1 MEKPK
6 KPADEARRL
15 EALRGLNILDTA
27 PEERFDRLTRLAQSL
42 LGSPTAFV
50 SLVDAERVWF
60 KSRQGLD
67 LKETSRDLSY
77 CGHAVLGSEPFIVL
91 DAAKDPRFADNPL
104 VAAAPNIRFYAGVP
118 LRLSSGETL
127 GALCVA
133 DRIPRTL
140 DPRRIQLL
148 RDLAVLAAHELEGAT
163 LDVALSSI
171 REQEAKFKALL
182 DETTD
187 MILTLDAGGRLLDAN
202 KALLT
207 ALRRSLPEAAK
218 TAVSDLL
225 APDCREQGAAVL
237 SRALAGEERGDIDLV
252 FLAASGERVLA
263 RGRASLS
270 REGGRETRARFV
282 LRDVTVQTRT
292 DRRLAAGFAA
302 TQALAEAANW
312 RAGLEGVLRGV
323 GAAMGWSA
331 AGAWEVDHSTGELYC
346 ADFWT
351 AGGKSTPFTRQ
362 SRELRL
368 KSGAGLPGRAWREAK
383 PVWVPDVLADP
394 DFPRAQAAA
403 ADGVMAALALPV
415 TLDGKVE
422 GVLEF
427 FTPASA
433 KPDPELLELFVS
445 IGRQL
450 GGFLRRRRADSAL
463 QRSAKDML
471 ELKTALDSSA
481 IVAATDAAGRITRVN
496 ELVLRISGYSREE
509 LIGVTHKLVN
519 SGRHP
524 DAFFKQL
531 WTTVASGRT
540 WRGEICNLARSG
552 AVYWVDTT
560 ITPFM
565 GEDGKPVQ
573 YVAISHDITER
584 KASEARAAEA
594 GARLQA
600 VLDGASQVAI
610 IAADPAGLV
619 TVFSKGAEN
628 LLGYAASELLGRP
641 PALLFPDGQDFD
653 SLIELARLGGSDSKE
668 CSFLRKDR
676 SVLPVRLT
684 VTALRG
690 AKGAID
696 GFLVLA
702 VDNTQSQLARA
713 EVSKARDTVLDLA
726 NAKSQFLSRMGREV
740 RAPVN
745 AVLGM
750 AGLLLDASLAPA
762 QRELAEGIRAAGGA
776 LLATLGDILD
786 YSQLEAGG
794 LPLEEDE
801 FDPRRL
807 VEDAAMLVAARAR
820 GKGLELAVFVDEG
833 VPRRLRG
840 DSGRVRQILASFAGN
855 AVKFTEAGEVVLGAR
870 RIADEGGGVRLRFE
884 VQDTGPGLDP
894 ASQSKLFTAFSRA
907 EDGSGR
913 GHGGAGL
920 ELAIS
925 RKLVEMMKG
934 SVGVV
939 SAPGK
944 GSCFWFEAVLA
955 KGDAAPQAEAPELA
969 GVRVL
974 IVDDNETGRRVTAH
988 LASSWRMRPEAVAD
1002 GAAALTALRG
1012 AESKGDPFILALID
1026 QRLSGQDGAQLAQ
1039 EIKADASLV
1048 AVRMIL
1054 IGSPG
1059 PGEEASPGCDGALP
1073 KPVFKAELLDAIR
1086 GALGVKPSAEELA
1099 RRALKVEPL
1108 ASWKDLRIL
1117 VAEDNPVSRKM
1128 ELLRLQA
1135 LGCAADSVADGR
1147 EAVSVTA
1154 ALHYDLVLMDCRMP
1168 EMDGFAAAA
1177 AIRARPGVE
1186 GRRTVI
1192 IGTAADALGGDRERC
1207 VAAGMD
1213 DCVSKPVLLE
1223 DLAAA
1228 IGRWFGSIDPAALK
1242 GLLALGDE
1250 AAVRDIIEGFSR
1262 DAGESLSGLRAAAAG
1277 GDASAVESLAQAL
1290 KGSSGT
1296 IGAKGVER
1304 LAARLETMG
1313 RDKRLEEAAGLV
1325 ESLEREVSDAVKLLR
1340 AGSLRKA

>member
-15 EALRGLNILDTA
+15 EALRGLKILDTP

-42 LGSPTAFV
+42 LGAPTAFV
-50 SLVDAERVWF
+50 SLVDAERAWF

-67 LKETSRDLSY
+67 LKETARDLSF

-163 LDVALSSI
+163 LDVALTTI
-171 REQEAKFKALL
+171 REQEARFKALL
-182 DETTD
+182 DATAD
-187 MILTLDAGGRLLDAN
+187 MIMTVDADGRLLDGN

-225 APDCREQGAAVL
+225 APEGREQGAAAL

-252 FLAASGERVLA
+252 FLTGAGERVLA

-270 REGGRETRARFV
+270 REGRETRARLV
-282 LRDVTVQTRT
+282 LRDISVQTRT

-368 KSGAGLPGRAWREAK
+368 KSGSGLPGRAWREGK
-383 PVWVPDVLADP
+383 PVWIPDVLADA

-403 ADGVMAALALPV
+403 ADGVKAALAFPV

-427 FTPASA
+427 FDPVSSR
-433 KPDPELLELFVS
+433 PDPELLELFVS

-463 QRSAKDML
+463 QRSAKEML

-496 ELVLRISGYSREE
+496 DQVLRITGYSREE

-531 WTTVASGRT
+531 WATVASGRT
-540 WRGEICNLARSG
+540 WRGEICNLSRSG

-560 ITPFM
+560 ITPFL

-628 LLGYAASELLGRP
+628 LLGFAASELLGRP
-641 PALLFPDGQDFD
+641 PAALFPEGRDFD
-653 SLIELARLGGSDSKE
+653 SLIEPARLGGSDSKE
-668 CSFLRKDR
+668 CSLLRKDG
-676 SVLPVRLT
+676 SALPVRLT

-690 AKGAID
+690 AKGAVD

-726 NAKSQFLSRMGREV
+726 NAKSLFLSSMSREV
-740 RAPVN
+740 RSPMN
-745 AVLGM
+745 AVVGL
-750 AGLLLDASLAPA
+750 AGLLLDGSLDPR
-762 QRELAEGIRAAGGA
+762 QTELARGIRGAGEA
-776 LLATLGDILD
+776 LLSTLGDILD

-794 LPLEEDE
+794 LPLEE
-801 FDPRRL
+801 
-807 VEDAAMLVAARAR
+807 
-820 GKGLELAVFVDEG
+820 G
-833 VPRRLRG
+833 
-840 DSGRVRQILASFAGN
+840 
-855 AVKFTEAGEVVLGAR
+855 
-870 RIADEGGGVRLRFE
+870 
-884 VQDTGPGLDP
+884 
-894 ASQSKLFTAFSRA
+894 
-907 EDGSGR
+907 
-913 GHGGAGL
+913 
-920 ELAIS
+920 
-925 RKLVEMMKG
+925 
-934 SVGVV
+934 
-939 SAPGK
+939 
-944 GSCFWFEAVLA
+944 
-955 KGDAAPQAEAPELA
+955 
-969 GVRVL
+969 
-974 IVDDNETGRRVTAH
+974 
-988 LASSWRMRPEAVAD
+988 
-1002 GAAALTALRG
+1002 
-1012 AESKGDPFILALID
+1012 
-1026 QRLSGQDGAQLAQ
+1026 
-1039 EIKADASLV
+1039 
-1048 AVRMIL
+1048 
-1054 IGSPG
+1054 
-1059 PGEEASPGCDGALP
+1059 
-1073 KPVFKAELLDAIR
+1073 
-1086 GALGVKPSAEELA
+1086 
-1099 RRALKVEPL
+1099 
-1108 ASWKDLRIL
+1108 
-1117 VAEDNPVSRKM
+1117 
-1128 ELLRLQA
+1128 
-1135 LGCAADSVADGR
+1135 
-1147 EAVSVTA
+1147 
-1154 ALHYDLVLMDCRMP
+1154 
-1168 EMDGFAAAA
+1168 
-1177 AIRARPGVE
+1177 
-1186 GRRTVI
+1186 
-1192 IGTAADALGGDRERC
+1192 
-1207 VAAGMD
+1207 
-1213 DCVSKPVLLE
+1213 
-1223 DLAAA
+1223 
-1228 IGRWFGSIDPAALK
+1228 
-1242 GLLALGDE
+1242 
-1250 AAVRDIIEGFSR
+1250 
-1262 DAGESLSGLRAAAAG
+1262 
-1277 GDASAVESLAQAL
+1277 
-1290 KGSSGT
+1290 
-1296 IGAKGVER
+1296 
-1304 LAARLETMG
+1304 
-1313 RDKRLEEAAGLV
+1313 
-1325 ESLEREVSDAVKLLR
+1325 
-1340 AGSLRKA
+1340 

>member
-15 EALRGLNILDTA
+15 EALRGLKILDTA

-42 LGSPTAFV
+42 LGAPTAFV

-67 LKETSRDLSY
+67 ARETPRDLSF
-77 CGHAVLGSEPFIVL
+77 CGHALLGPEPFVVL

-104 VAAAPNIRFYAGVP
+104 VVSAPNIRFYAGAP
-118 LRLSSGETL
+118 LRLSSGETM
-127 GALCVA
+127 GALGVV
-133 DRIPRTL
+133 DRIPRAL

-148 RDLAVLAAHELEGAT
+148 RDLAVLAARELEGAT
-163 LDVALSSI
+163 LDVALSSV
-171 REQEAKFKALL
+171 REQEAKFQALF

-187 MILTLDAGGRLLDAN
+187 LIMTLDADGRLVDAN
-202 KALLT
+202 KALLA
-207 ALRRSLPEAAK
+207 ALGRRLPDAAK

-225 APDCREQGAAVL
+225 APESREQGAAAL
-237 SRALAGEERGDIDLV
+237 SRALKGEERGDIDLV
-252 FLAASGERVLA
+252 FLTGSGERVLA
-263 RGRASLS
+263 RGRASPR
-270 REGGRETRARFV
+270 REGDHGGRARVV
-282 LRDVTVQTRT
+282 LRDVTARTRT

-302 TQALAEAANW
+302 TKALAEAANW

-331 AGAWEVDHSTGELYC
+331 AGAWEVDHAAGELYC
-346 ADFWT
+346 ADFWS
-351 AGGKSTPFTRQ
+351 AGGKSTLFTRQ

-368 KSGAGLPGRAWREAK
+368 KSGAGLPGRAWRDAK
-383 PVWVPDVLADP
+383 PVWIPDVLADP
-394 DFPRAQAAA
+394 DFPRAEAAA
-403 ADGVMAALALPV
+403 ADGVRAALAFPV

-427 FTPASA
+427 FDPVSA
-433 KPDPELLELFVS
+433 KPDAELLDLFVS
-445 IGRQL
+445 IGSQL

-463 QRSAKDML
+463 QRSAKETLD
-471 ELKTALDSSA
+471 LKTALDSSA

-496 ELVLRISGYSREE
+496 DLLTRVSGYSREE
-509 LIGVTHKLVN
+509 LIGVTHKILS
-519 SGRHP
+519 SGKHP

-531 WTTVASGRT
+531 WQTIASGRT

-552 AVYWVDTT
+552 AAYWVDTT

-584 KASEARAAEA
+584 KLSEARAAEA

-628 LLGYAASELLGRP
+628 LLGYAAADILGKP
-641 PALLFPDGQDFD
+641 PSLLFPEGQDFD
-653 SLIELARLGGSDSKE
+653 SLVEPARLGGSDSRE
-668 CSFLRKDR
+668 CSLLRKDR
-676 SVLPVRLT
+676 SALPVRLT
-684 VTALRG
+684 ATALRG
-690 AKGAID
+690 AKGGID

-726 NAKSQFLSRMGREV
+726 NAKSLFLSSIGREV

-750 AGLLLDASLAPA
+750 AGRLLEASLAPPE
-762 QRELAEGIRAAGGA
+762 RELAEGIRDAGGA

-786 YSQLEAGG
+786 FSQLEAGAM
-794 LPLEEDE
+794 PLEEEE
-801 FDPRRL
+801 FDPRL
-807 VEDAAMLVAARAR
+807 IVEDVALLFAAQARE
-820 GKGLELAVFVDEG
+820 KGLELLVFVDEA

-840 DSGRVRQILASFAGN
+840 DSGRLRQILAGFAGN
-855 AVKFTEAGEVVLGAR
+855 AVKFTESGEVVLGAR
-870 RIADEGGGVRLRFE
+870 RVAEEGGGVRLRFE
-884 VQDTGPGLDP
+884 VQDTGPGIEP
-894 ASQSKLFTAFSRA
+894 AAQAKLFAAFSRA
-907 EDGSGR
+907 EAPAGR
-913 GHGGAGL
+913 RHGGAGL
-920 ELAIS
+920 ELAIA
-925 RKLVEMMKG
+925 RKLAEMMKG

-944 GSCFWFEAVLA
+944 GSNFWFEAVLP
-955 KGDAAPQAEAPELA
+955 KGDAAAPAEVPELA

-974 IVDDNETGRRVTAH
+974 IVDGGETSRRVTAH
-988 LASSWRMRPEAVAD
+988 LAASWRMRPDAVSD
-1002 GAAALTALRG
+1002 GAAALAALRS
-1012 AESKGDPFILALID
+1012 AEARGDPYILALID
-1026 QRLSGQDGAQLAQ
+1026 RRLSGQDGEQLAQ
-1039 EIKADASLV
+1039 EIKGDPALV

-1054 IGSPG
+1054 LG
-1059 PGEEASPGCDGALP
+1059 PGEPSSLGLDGAVP
-1073 KPVFKAELLDAIR
+1073 KPVFKAALLDAVR

-1108 ASWKDLRIL
+1108 ASWKSLRIL
-1117 VAEDNPVSRKM
+1117 VAEDNPVNRKVT
-1128 ELLRLQA
+1128 LLQLRSM
-1135 LGCAADSVADGR
+1135 GCAADAAADGR
-1147 EAVSVTA
+1147 EAA
-1154 ALHYDLVLMDCRMP
+1154 AAAAATHYDLVLMDCRMP
-1168 EMDGFAAAA
+1168 EMDGFEATA

-1186 GRRTVI
+1186 GRRTAI
-1192 IGTAADALGGDRERC
+1192 IAMTADALGGDRERC
-1207 VAAGMD
+1207 LAAGMD
-1213 DCVSKPVLLE
+1213 DCVGKPVLAD

-1228 IGRWFGSIDPAALK
+1228 LGRWFGSVDPAALK

-1250 AAVRDIIEGFSR
+1250 TAVRDIIEGFAK
-1262 DAGESLSGLRAAAAG
+1262 DAQTRLDGLRAAAAG
-1277 GDASAVESLAQAL
+1277 GDASALEPLAAAL
-1290 KGSSGT
+1290 KGGAGT
-1296 IGAKGVER
+1296 IGAKGVAR
-1304 LAARLETMG
+1304 LAARLEALG

-1325 ESLEREVSDAVKLLR
+1325 ESLASELAEAVKLLR
-1340 AGSLRKA
+1340 AGALRKG

>member
-15 EALRGLNILDTA
+15 EALRGLGILDTA

-42 LGSPTAFV
+42 LGAPTAFV
-50 SLVDAERVWF
+50 SLVDAERAWF

-67 LKETSRDLSY
+67 LKETARDLSF
-77 CGHAVLGSEPFIVL
+77 CGHAVLGTEPFIVL
-91 DAAKDPRFADNPL
+91 DAEKDPRFADNPL

-118 LRLSSGETL
+118 LRLSSGETM

-171 REQEAKFKALL
+171 KEQEEKFKALL
-182 DETTD
+182 DATTD
-187 MILTLDAGGRLLDAN
+187 MIMTVDAGGRLLDAN

-207 ALRRSLPEAAK
+207 AVRRSLPEAAK
-218 TAVSDLL
+218 TPVADLL
-225 APDCREQGAAVL
+225 APEGREQGAAAL

-252 FLAASGERVLA
+252 FLTGSGERVLA
-263 RGRASLS
+263 RGRAALS
-270 REGGRETRARFV
+270 REGGRETRARLV

-292 DRRLAAGFAA
+292 ERRLAAGFAA
-302 TQALAEAANW
+302 TQALAEAADW

-368 KSGAGLPGRAWREAK
+368 KSGAGLPGRAWREGK
-383 PVWVPDVLADP
+383 PVWVPDVLADA
-394 DFPRAQAAA
+394 DFPQAQAAA
-403 ADGVMAALALPV
+403 ADGVKAALAFPV

-427 FTPASA
+427 FDPASA
-433 KPDPELLELFVS
+433 KPDAELLELFVS

-463 QRSAKDML
+463 QRSAKEML

-481 IVAATDAAGRITRVN
+481 IVAATDASGRITRVN
-496 ELVLRISGYSREE
+496 DQVLRISGYSREE

-531 WTTVASGRT
+531 WTTIASGRT
-540 WRGEICNLARSG
+540 WRGEICNLSRSG
-552 AVYWVDTT
+552 AAYWVDTT
-560 ITPFM
+560 ITPFL

-641 PALLFPDGQDFD
+641 PAVLFPDGQDFD
-653 SLIELARLGGSDSKE
+653 SLLEPARLGGSDSKE

-676 SVLPVRLT
+676 SALPVRLT

-726 NAKSQFLSRMGREV
+726 NAKSLFLSSMGREV

-750 AGLLLDASLAPA
+750 AGLLLDAGLAPA
-762 QRELAEGIRAAGGA
+762 QRELAEGIRGAGGA

-794 LPLEEDE
+794 LPLEEEE
-801 FDPRRL
+801 FDPRL
-807 VEDAAMLVAARAR
+807 LLEDAALLVAARAR
-820 GKGLELAVFVDEG
+820 EKGLELAVFVDEA

-840 DSGRVRQILASFAGN
+840 DSGRVRQILAAFAGN

-870 RIADEGGGVRLRFE
+870 RIADEAGGVRLRFE
-884 VQDTGPGLDP
+884 VSDTGPGMD
-894 ASQSKLFTAFSRA
+894 AAAQGRLFTAFSRA
-907 EDGSGR
+907 EGAS
-913 GHGGAGL
+913 GGAGL

-934 SVGVV
+934 SIGAV

-944 GSCFWFEAVLA
+944 GSCFWFEAVLP
-955 KGDAAPQAEAPELA
+955 KGDAAPPAEAPELA

-974 IVDDNETGRRVTAH
+974 IVDDSETSRRVTAH
-988 LASSWRMRPEAVAD
+988 LTSSWRMRPEAVAD
-1002 GAAALTALRG
+1002 GAAALAALRA

-1026 QRLSGQDGAQLAQ
+1026 QRLPGLDGAQLAQ
-1039 EIKADASLV
+1039 EIKGDASLV

-1054 IGSPG
+1054 LGAPG
-1059 PGEEASPGCDGALP
+1059 PDDGPAVGWDGALP
-1073 KPVFKAELLDAIR
+1073 KPLFKAELLDAIC
-1086 GALGVKPSAEELA
+1086 GALGIKPSPEELA
-1099 RRALKVEPL
+1099 RRALRVEPL
-1108 ASWKDLRIL
+1108 ASWKGLRLL
-1117 VAEDNPVSRKM
+1117 VAEDNPVSRKLA
-1128 ELLRLQA
+1128 LLRLQA
-1135 LGCAADSVADGR
+1135 LGCAADSAADGR
-1147 EAVSVTA
+1147 EAVAATA
-1154 ALHYDLVLMDCRMP
+1154 ARHYDLVLMDCRMP

-1192 IGTAADALGGDRERC
+1192 IGMAAGPLGGDRERC
-1207 VAAGMD
+1207 AAAGMD
-1213 DCVSKPVLLE
+1213 DCVGKPVLRE

-1228 IGRWFGSIDPAALK
+1228 IGRWFGSVDPAALK

-1250 AAVRDIIEGFSR
+1250 AAVRDIIDGFAK
-1262 DAGESLSGLRAAAAG
+1262 DAGARLSGLRAAAAG
-1277 GDASAVESLAQAL
+1277 GDAAALEPLAQAL
-1290 KGSSGT
+1290 KGISGT

-1313 RDKRLEEAAGLV
+1313 REKRLEDAAGLV
-1325 ESLEREVSDAVKLLR
+1325 ESLESEVAEAVKLLR